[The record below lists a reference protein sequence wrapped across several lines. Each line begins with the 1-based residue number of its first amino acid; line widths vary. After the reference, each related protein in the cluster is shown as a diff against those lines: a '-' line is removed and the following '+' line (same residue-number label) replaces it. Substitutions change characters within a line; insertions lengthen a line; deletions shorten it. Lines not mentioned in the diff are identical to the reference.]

1 MATHNI
7 TLNYPDGQQTR
18 ILNALKAA
26 AATTAVP
33 NPTNA
38 QALAWFTSTVQSS
51 LRDVVLRHERD
62 AALTSAAAA
71 VVPVAVT

>member
-1 MATHNI
+1 MATHSI
-7 TLNYPDGQQTR
+7 VLTYPDGQQIR

-38 QALAWFTSTVQSS
+38 QALAWFTTTVQSS
-51 LRDVVLRHERD
+51 LRDVVLRAEKET
-62 AALTSAAAA
+62 AVTAAAA
-71 VVPVAVT
+71 GVVPVDVT

>member
-1 MATHNI
+1 MATHSI

-26 AATTAVP
+26 AATENNPA
-33 NPTNA
+33 PTNV

-51 LRDVVLRHERD
+51 LLLLVWLLSR
-62 AALTSAAAA
+62 
-71 VVPVAVT
+71 